1 MGVDGHHPAPRF
13 ECQVEEV
20 VHMHDSGAVHQH
32 VHAAGVGEDLGD
44 GRVDQAGVRHVAH
57 VRPAVAA
64 RGFHRSLGR
73 CQI

>member
-1 MGVDGHHPAPRF
+1 
-13 ECQVEEV
+13 
-20 VHMHDSGAVHQH
+20 MHDSGAVHQH
-32 VHAAGVGEDLGD
+32 VHAAGIGQDLGD